1 MNATW
6 RHCIRLLGGGALL
19 LLPALLGLARRSTI
33 PVVLV
38 P

>member
-1 MNATW
+1 M
-6 RHCIRLLGGGALL
+6 RLLGGGALL
-19 LLPALLGLARRSTI
+19 PLPAPLGVARRSTI